1 MTDFKAGDR
10 VRYLRY
16 GRDEPGEVISVLGDD
31 NDHEAWPWAL
41 EGETYL
47 VVLDSDPDDVYYAR
61 PGDIEAI

>member
-10 VRYLRY
+10 VQYLYYDRY
-16 GRDEPGEVISVLGDD
+16 EPGEVISVLGDD
-31 NDHEAWPWAL
+31 NDHEAWERAL

>member
-16 GRDEPGEVISVLGDD
+16 GLEASGEVISALGDD
-31 NDHEAWPWAL
+31 NDHEEWAWAL

-47 VVLDSDPDDVYYAR
+47 VVLDICPSDVYYAR